1 MAKVAVLGAGGGGQT
16 IAADLT
22 LDGHSV
28 RLYEHPKFAASL
40 RPVRR
45 RGGILITG
53 SGRNRDFARIDL
65 VTTDVRQA
73 VRGADLVV
81 VVVPCFGHR
90 PMGEALC
97 RHLQDGQVVA
107 FLGEG
112 SGSLVFRQ
120 VLEERR
126 KKTRRRKGPDVI
138 YGETNTLPYLTRI
151 TGPAQVT
158 MGRKRGGTLAAAF
171 PAANNRAFV
180 STLQEFWPFIEPAT
194 HVFETILINFNA
206 IDHVSA
212 VLFNAGRIEGST
224 MPFLLWGEGA
234 TPSVVRCIEAV
245 DAEILNLRKALG
257 CRDRST
263 YKDFQVRQGMVE
275 EPQKTTYDAIH
286 KGLVGKGTFPCGPD
300 ALKFRYITED
310 VPYTLVLISDIGRL
324 MGVPTP
330 MNDALITVASVM
342 NQDDYRSWG
351 RTLKSL
357 GLGRLKKRNVRKF
370 LRTGR
375 M

>member
-1 MAKVAVLGAGGGGQT
+1 MAKVAVMGAGGGGQT

-28 RLYEHPKFAASL
+28 RLFEHPKFAAGL
-40 RPVRR
+40 KPVRKQ
-45 RGGILITG
+45 GGIMITG
-53 SGRNRDFARIDL
+53 SGRDRDFARIDL
-65 VTTDVRQA
+65 VTTDAKKA
-73 VRGADLVV
+73 VSGADLVV
-81 VVVPCFGHR
+81 VVVPCFGHK
-90 PMGEALC
+90 PMGEALLP
-97 RHLQDGQVVA
+97 HLKDGQVVA

-120 VLEERR
+120 LFE
-126 KKTRRRKGPDVI
+126 KRKGKRNLV

-158 MGRKRGGTLAAAF
+158 MGRKRGGTLGAAF
-171 PAANNRAFV
+171 PAKNNKKFV
-180 STLQEFWPFIEPAT
+180 STLQEFWPYIEPAD

-245 DAEILNLRKALG
+245 DRETISIRKALG
-257 CRDRST
+257 CRDLSA
-263 YKDFQVRQGMVE
+263 YKDFQVRQGLLE
-275 EPQKTTYDAIH
+275 DPQPTTYDAIH
-286 KGLVGKGTFPCGPD
+286 KGGIAKGTFPCGPD
-300 ALKFRYITED
+300 ALRFRYITED
-310 VPYTLVLISDIGRL
+310 VPYALVLITDIGRL

-351 RTLKSL
+351 RTLESL
-357 GLGRLKKRNVRKF
+357 GLGRLTRRNVKKF
-370 LRTGR
+370 LRTGAL
-375 M
+375 